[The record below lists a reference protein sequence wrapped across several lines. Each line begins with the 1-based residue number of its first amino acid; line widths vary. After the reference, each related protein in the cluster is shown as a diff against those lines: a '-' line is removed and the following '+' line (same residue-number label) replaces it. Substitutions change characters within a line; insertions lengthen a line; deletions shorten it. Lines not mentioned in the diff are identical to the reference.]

1 MTGYDDDTDDGTLNR
16 SDYLNAKEGLS
27 GWTPLHLAAIGGHID
42 VVYLLMEAGCDSRVQ
57 DRVGSHYDNTMQSV
71 GLRARAVAK

>member
-1 MTGYDDDTDDGTLNR
+1 DGALIR
-16 SDYLNAKEGLS
+16 SHYLNAKEGLS
-27 GWTPLHLAAIGGHID
+27 AWTPFHLAAIGGHIY

-57 DRVGSHYDNTMQSV
+57 DRVGSHHDNTMQSV